1 LHSNVYGLS
10 QNEFGEKIG
19 ITRGSI
25 NSYENNVNP
34 LTQGAKWK
42 ILQATGIGYEYFD
55 TNMSLAEALVKYKID
70 ISKGLKIQP
79 VQESICAIYEHINDF
94 LTGKCV
100 EYPFNIKTWILNQ
113 LFSEIKNYDICFVK
127 VKQNELEP
135 YAKKGEILIV
145 VRDENCQNGDEII
158 IEFKGN
164 ILVVKYFSEFDTI
177 RLELMSGK
185 EQHFSLNEF

>member
-1 LHSNVYGLS
+1 
-10 QNEFGEKIG
+10 
-19 ITRGSI
+19 
-25 NSYENNVNP
+25 
-34 LTQGAKWK
+34 
-42 ILQATGIGYEYFD
+42 
-55 TNMSLAEALVKYKID
+55 M
-70 ISKGLKIQP
+70 
-79 VQESICAIYEHINDF
+79 
-94 LTGKCV
+94 
-100 EYPFNIKTWILNQ
+100 
-113 LFSEIKNYDICFVK
+113 K